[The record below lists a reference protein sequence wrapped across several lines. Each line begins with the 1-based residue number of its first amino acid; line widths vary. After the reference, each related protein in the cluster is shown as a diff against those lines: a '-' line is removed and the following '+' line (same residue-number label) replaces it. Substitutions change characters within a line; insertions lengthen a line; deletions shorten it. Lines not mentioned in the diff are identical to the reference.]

1 MLEALERRKQ
11 MIMNAPST
19 RLAMCALRFML
30 AIYFSATPLPTL
42 IVWQKGKET
51 IVLDLTYTWLL

>member
-1 MLEALERRKQ
+1 